1 MIPII
6 IRTSSLATLGQS
18 SAFTIAVTIIVNF
31 TTDIKHHLAFQTL
44 TRQCRG
50 LLRDGGRQR
59 RRITVNSA
67 RVAGHGVVS
76 RWFGGSV
83 SIAAALE
90 VIAQVKRVTR
100 SEVKAIVVLGKLQ
113 RKVRQFKIF
122 SDSK

>member
-6 IRTSSLATLGQS
+6 IRTSSLAALGQPP
-18 SAFTIAVTIIVNF
+18 AFAIAVTIIINL
-31 TTDIKHHLAFQTL
+31 TTDIEHHLAFQTL

-59 RRITVNSA
+59 RCITVDSA

-76 RWFGGSV
+76 WRFGGSV
-83 SIAAALE
+83 AIASALK

-100 SEVKAIVVLGKLQ
+100 SEVKAVVILGELQ
-113 RKVRQFKIF
+113 GRVRQFQ
-122 SDSK
+122 DLLG